1 MFMYNKMRV
10 ATFLALLFVSQVS
23 MGDTAWLDRSRAS
36 FDKRLR
42 NIVSE
47 PADDSGDW
55 VGGYRAELKKLENA
69 AQAAGDLEGLLL
81 IREEIHRFQTSRAIP
96 ESPAENAP
104 KVVIAAQQKFSRL
117 ASSRSLGKSRKV
129 LTLRKNY
136 TAYME
141 KKKKEQTVLGDVA
154 SAMAAKAEI
163 ERIEANPT
171 IKAALADV
179 AAAAGKDN
187 SDATVASSKP
197 AGEKVKKPRPPA
209 GYEVYPLGRRPPR
222 VSGEI
227 FTRLMLSNTGNTP
240 AADTDVAVAAARN
253 SKSSVSKSSS
263 LYSSRTSKT
272 TTKTSKIRLQ
282 VRASRSGVTLKGEI
296 LKLQVYNKRA
306 GTGNNEPEL
315 AASGTIHLDDLTSA
329 GIYIDCPEVS
339 ARSAISSSR
348 RYSYSRY
355 STGGSSTA
363 KSGSEFYGIVVN
375 VYNSDGSLS
384 YQGAST
390 SGLKAQAAKSVRR
403 SKKEALTEELDVAN
417 AKYTAARTAYY
428 NNTSDDT
435 LRQNYMSAQQTCST
449 LRQAISEAGD

>member
-1 MFMYNKMRV
+1 MFVFNKMQIG
-10 ATFLALLFVSQVS
+10 TFLALLFVSQVA
-23 MGDTAWLDRSRAS
+23 MGDTAWLDRSRTS

-42 NIVSE
+42 QIISE
-47 PADDSGDW
+47 PAGDTVDW
-55 VGGYRAELKKLENA
+55 IGGYLAELKKLENA
-69 AQAAGDLEGLLL
+69 AQARGDLEGLLL
-81 IREEIHRFQTSRAIP
+81 IREEINRFQTSRAIP
-96 ESPAENAP
+96 ESPAANTP
-104 KVVIAAQQKFSRL
+104 KVVIAAQQKFARV
-117 ASSRSLGKSRKV
+117 ASSQALGKSRKV

-136 TAYME
+136 IVYMQ

-179 AAAAGKDN
+179 AAAGKDN
-187 SDATVASSKP
+187 NDGTVASSKP
-197 AGEKVKKPRPPA
+197 AGEKVEKPRPPA

-227 FTRLMLSNTGNTP
+227 FTRLTLSNTGNTP
-240 AADTDVAVAAARN
+240 VADIDVAVAAARN
-253 SKSSVSKSSS
+253 SNSSVSKSRSR
-263 LYSSRTSKT
+263 YSSRTSKT

-282 VRASRSGVTLKGEI
+282 VRAARSGVTLKGEI
-296 LKLQVYNKRA
+296 LKLQVYNRRA

-315 AASGTIHLDDLTSA
+315 AASGTIHLNDLTSA

-355 STGGSSTA
+355 STGGSSTT

-390 SGLKAQAAKSVRR
+390 SGLKAHAAKSVNLQRP
-403 SKKEALTEELDVAN
+403 SGGFIPT
-417 AKYTAARTAYY
+417 
-428 NNTSDDT
+428 
-435 LRQNYMSAQQTCST
+435 Q
-449 LRQAISEAGD
+449 